1 MSFVDISS
9 QNLFELGNV
18 RDKNRLKR
26 RIEKLMS
33 ELTKSDY
40 DPEDGITIAI
50 NGFVSLQGNRFFG
63 DDLRRSMIDMHL
75 IKLIRTIDEC
85 ILSEY
90 RTYEN
95 IECHQ
100 DEEVDNILNSFL
112 TALQKQ
118 DIELIRCAGSNCKN
132 LVGNKDKDLNC
143 ISCKYCKKCS
153 ELCCTREETC
163 SICLDEL
170 EKESYWVMLKCRHV
184 FHYHCI
190 SKVENTACPLCRLGY
205 SDDDIKCW

>member
-1 MSFVDISS
+1 MSFVDLS

-26 RIEKLMS
+26 RIEKLIS
-33 ELTKSDY
+33 ELTKADY
-40 DPEDGITIAI
+40 DPEDGITIEI
-50 NGFVSLQGNRFFG
+50 NGFVSLHGNRFFA
-63 DDLRRSMIDMHL
+63 DDLRRSILDMHL
-75 IKLIRTIDEC
+75 VRLIRTNDGC

-95 IECHQ
+95 IEFCAE
-100 DEEVDNILNSFL
+100 EEVDNILKSFL
-112 TALQKQ
+112 VSLQKQ
-118 DIELIRCAGSNCKN
+118 DIELIRCAGGNCKN
-132 LVGNKDKDLNC
+132 LVSDKD
-143 ISCKYCKKCS
+143 KYCKKCF
-153 ELCCTREETC
+153 EFCCTREEIC

-170 EKESYWVMLKCRHV
+170 EKESYWIMLKCRHV

-190 SKVENTACPLCRLGY
+190 AKVENTACPLCRVGY